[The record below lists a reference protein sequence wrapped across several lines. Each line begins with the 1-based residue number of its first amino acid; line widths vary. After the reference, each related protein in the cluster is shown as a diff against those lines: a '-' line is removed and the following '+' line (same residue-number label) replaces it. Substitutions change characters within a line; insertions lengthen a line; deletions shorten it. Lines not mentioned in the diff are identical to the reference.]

1 MRTLPTISTLQP
13 LLRRNLSASNKNP
26 RAVLTASHCSG
37 PHHGLRTSPTVMKNL
52 APDFAS
58 AHRTY
63 WRRVYSK
70 CFCMLHNE
78 SDAED
83 AAQEV
88 FLQLFRKMHT
98 FRGES
103 SFSTWLHRLTT
114 NCVLME
120 IRRKRH
126 RAFEVTPR
134 ETLFGAGVGNE
145 DLDPPLDSFQTPS
158 THIFERVIIGTA
170 VSQLPTGF
178 QRIFKLHDVE
188 GYTHEEIAKL
198 LGIQVGTSKSQLHK
212 ARLRMRVLLQS
223 GAGGTKN

>member
-1 MRTLPTISTLQP
+1 ME
-13 LLRRNLSASNKNP
+13 
-26 RAVLTASHCSG
+26 
-37 PHHGLRTSPTVMKNL
+37 NL

-58 AHRTY
+58 AHRAY
-63 WRRVYSK
+63 RRRVYSQ

-88 FLQLFRKMHT
+88 FLQLFRKIHT

-103 SFSTWLHRLTT
+103 SFSTWLRRLTT

-120 IRRKRH
+120 IRRMRH
-126 RAFEVTPR
+126 RRLEAVPR
-134 ETLFGAGVGNE
+134 EASLGAEVGNDVL
-145 DLDPPLDSFQTPS
+145 DLPLDSFQTPPI
-158 THIFERVIIGTA
+158 HIFDRVSIETTM
-170 VSQLPTGF
+170 SQLPTGF
-178 QRIFKLHDVE
+178 QRIFELHDVE

-198 LGIQVGTSKSQLHK
+198 LGIQSGTSKSQLHK

-223 GAGGTKN
+223 GAGGTKNEKLRPI